1 MAVTNI
7 ILENEGE
14 NMTTQEIIEI
24 FENKK
29 KMALDRICESAA
41 RKEVEAITLAISAI
55 NRITPKKP
63 GHNAT
68 IRNACTCP
76 RCSNV
81 VDEFTEF
88 RGQRL
93 RVTSPYCKFCG
104 QALDWGDGDEEQE
117 G

>member
-1 MAVTNI
+1 
-7 ILENEGE
+7 
-14 NMTTQEIIEI
+14 MTPQEIIEI

-29 KMALDRICESAA
+29 KMALDHIKDFEEMFHCESAA

-76 RCSNV
+76 HCGNV
-81 VDEFTEF
+81 VDEFTDF
-88 RGQRL
+88 RGHRL

-104 QALDWGDGDEEQE
+104 QALDWGDGDE
-117 G
+117 